1 MAAGCGGGTATGAD
15 GQLIAEATACSG
27 RRVFAGGTATSDA
40 MRGASKACL
49 KDVRADL
56 DQCAIGDGCRFTA
69 IQLLVGHRDRERR
82 AGVRDCGYAAGK
94 LIVAC
99 NLDTRRCL
107 SGSAIELLSSRPI
120 VPPFESNA
128 RANVCGGA
136 TASTDTTLRVRPVI
150 VGLVSHAAG
159 LRLVLSG
166 QARSD
171 GRGRIVA
178 PHRMP
183 AFRRQ
188 QLKVGIGTECLF
200 KRLPTRRRGT
210 R

>member
-1 MAAGCGGGTATGAD
+1 MYGPISISVPLAMGAD
-15 GQLIAEATACSG
+15 SPLSSCWSATEIGSD
-27 RRVFAGGTATSDA
+27 VLEFVTVATPP
-40 MRGASKACL
+40 
-49 KDVRADL
+49 
-56 DQCAIGDGCRFTA
+56 
-69 IQLLVGHRDRERR
+69 
-82 AGVRDCGYAAGK
+82 GK

-128 RANVCGGA
+128 RANACGGA

-178 PHRMP
+178 PTPDARVPPATTQSWDRHGMP
-183 AFRRQ
+183 FQTTADTPSWHPMSIAKTPAPSTHQATAPDQASRP
-188 QLKVGIGTECLF
+188 K
-200 KRLPTRRRGT
+200 
-210 R
+210 